1 MVELSDMTTGGPV
14 PAAAAHDAVRVLA
27 VTNMYPTPADP
38 ALGTFVAEQ
47 VSALRAHPRIAR
59 CDVLFINGRVHRWN
73 YVRGFTQ
80 VRDRLRN
87 GLYDVIHAH
96 YGLTG
101 AVATSQS
108 RVPVVV
114 TYHTGDIELTRW
126 QRAVSRW
133 AGRRAA
139 ANICVSLRSKSF
151 LGLPAE
157 YLPCGIDLAAF
168 APKSRIRARRI
179 FGVPEGALAVL
190 FPSTPS
196 RPKKRYPRFVSVCD
210 ALRERGHHV
219 HELRLEGLT
228 RAEVPHLLAAAD
240 VMVLTSMQE
249 GSPLAV
255 MEAMA
260 SGLPVVATP
269 VGDVMSMLADAEHA
283 RVLDFDAVRFAD
295 AVEAVVNDAPKVRHP
310 FTGARRFDQQLVVE
324 RLVEILSRA
333 ARWDPPA
340 APHRAVAP

>member
-1 MVELSDMTTGGPV
+1 MTRGGPV
-14 PAAAAHDAVRVLA
+14 SSVSARDVVRVLVLA
-27 VTNMYPTPADP
+27 NAYPTPADP
-38 ALGTFVAEQ
+38 GQGTYVAEQ
-47 VSALRAHPRIAR
+47 VSGLRAHPRIAR
-59 CDVLFINGRVHRWN
+59 CDVVVINGMVNRWN
-73 YVRGFTQ
+73 YARGFTQ

-87 GLYDVIHAH
+87 GSYDVVHAH

-114 TYHTGDIELTRW
+114 TYHTGDIELARW

-139 ANICVSLRSKSF
+139 ANICVSVRSKSA

-168 APKSRIRARRI
+168 APKDRIRARRI
-179 FGVPEGALAVL
+179 FGVPEGALGVL

-210 ALRERGHHV
+210 ALRERGHRV

-228 RAEVPHLLAAAD
+228 RDEVPHLLAAAD
-240 VMVLTSMQE
+240 VMVLTSIQE
-249 GSPLAV
+249 GSPMVV

-283 RVLDFDAVRFAD
+283 RVLDFDALRFAD
-295 AVEAVVNDAPKVRHP
+295 AVDAVVDDAPKARHP
-310 FTGARRFDQQLVVE
+310 FTGAERFDQQVVVE

-333 ARWDPPA
+333 VGVSRGATTG
-340 APHRAVAP
+340 